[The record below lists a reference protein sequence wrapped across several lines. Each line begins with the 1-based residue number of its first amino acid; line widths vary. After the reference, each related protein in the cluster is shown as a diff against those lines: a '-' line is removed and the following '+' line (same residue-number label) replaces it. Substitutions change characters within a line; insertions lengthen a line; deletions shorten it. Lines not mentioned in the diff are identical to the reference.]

1 MKPIIPY
8 FIVAL
13 LTAAGMFLLMRGCNS
28 TPSHQQDKAA
38 VDSAARADSAY
49 HLSLLA
55 NVDRLE
61 KDSVDKQDNI
71 DNLTRQD
78 AWYEAQL
85 ANTGQAITGT
95 LNRFDSAT
103 ARRDTSAIVNSCD
116 TLVNQVKAA
125 KTEVHGFRLVTDSL
139 ETALVGQGRIKDSI
153 SQTWKAAFLHADTAE
168 SFLTSKYNSLYTD
181 YTKQRKS
188 NSITTKVLGGAV
200 LVLLGSLLIK
210 K

>member
-1 MKPIIPY
+1 MKSAIPY
-8 FIVAL
+8 IIIAIL
-13 LTAAGMFLLMRGCNS
+13 AAAVCFLLMRGCNS

-38 VDSAARADSAY
+38 VDSVAAADSAY
-49 HLSLLA
+49 HKALQSEI
-55 NVDRLE
+55 DRLTG
-61 KDSVDKQDNI
+61 DSATQQDVI
-71 DNLTRQD
+71 DNLGREN
-78 AWYEAQL
+78 AWYEVQL
-85 ANTGQAITGT
+85 SNTGQAITGT

-103 ARRDTSAIVNSCD
+103 ARRDTGAIVNSCD
-116 TLVNQVKAA
+116 TLASQVKAA
-125 KTEVHGFRLVTDSL
+125 KVEVHGFRLVTDSL

-153 SQTWKAAFLHADTAE
+153 SLTWKSAFLHADTAE

-200 LVLLGSLLIK
+200 LVLLGALLIK